1 MMLCVDTAF
10 FILFFGDLFPEKRK
24 NNTGEVKAC
33 IVGHV
38 GTRSMKE
45 IPSALDETPSSSN
58 AISEQLSRQ
67 NSISRLKNR
76 SPTFF
81 EIWRRTMIRDI

>member
-1 MMLCVDTAF
+1 MCVFVCAMMLCVDTAF

-58 AISEQLSRQ
+58 SISEHCP
-67 NSISRLKNR
+67 ISELNFPINNR
-76 SPTFF
+76 SDLF
-81 EIWRRTMIRDI
+81 